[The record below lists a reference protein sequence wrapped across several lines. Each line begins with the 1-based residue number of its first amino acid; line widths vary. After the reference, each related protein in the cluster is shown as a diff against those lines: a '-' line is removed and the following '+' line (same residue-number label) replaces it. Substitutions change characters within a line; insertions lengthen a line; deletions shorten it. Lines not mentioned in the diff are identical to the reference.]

1 MIYIVVILLIL
12 VLNLYLA
19 KKRDINPW
27 LVGIASLFLGI
38 FVTIGL
44 LLYIIFSDKPEN
56 ISIESNNLK
65 KCPYCAEMIKEEAK
79 VCRYCGKEIE
89 DKHTYANRKGLR
101 RVNHPAKQK
110 SGFTYNPGKKD

>member
-12 VLNLYLA
+12 VLNLHLA
-19 KKRDINPW
+19 KKRNINPW

-44 LLYIIFSDKPEN
+44 LLYMVFVEKPEN
-56 ISIESNNLK
+56 TVIELNNLK

-79 VCRYCGKEIE
+79 VCRYCNKEIE
-89 DKHTYANRKGLR
+89 DKYTFRDGKVPK
-101 RVNHPAKQK
+101 RVNNPIKQK
-110 SGFTYNPGKKD
+110 SSFAYNPDKKN